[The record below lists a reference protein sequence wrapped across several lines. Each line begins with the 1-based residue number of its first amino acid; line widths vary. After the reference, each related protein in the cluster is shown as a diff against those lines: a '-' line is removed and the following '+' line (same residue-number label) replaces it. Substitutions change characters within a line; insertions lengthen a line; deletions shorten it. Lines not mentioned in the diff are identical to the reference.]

1 MIVTGMRWDFDL
13 YFLMLSDMKPL
24 FMYLLAIWENVC
36 LDLVPIF
43 KLGRVFIIKLCEILI
58 YFRY

>member
-1 MIVTGMRWDFDL
+1 
-13 YFLMLSDMKPL
+13 
-24 FMYLLAIWENVC
+24 MYLLAIWENVY

-43 KLGRVFIIKLCEILI
+43 KLGCVITIKLCEILI